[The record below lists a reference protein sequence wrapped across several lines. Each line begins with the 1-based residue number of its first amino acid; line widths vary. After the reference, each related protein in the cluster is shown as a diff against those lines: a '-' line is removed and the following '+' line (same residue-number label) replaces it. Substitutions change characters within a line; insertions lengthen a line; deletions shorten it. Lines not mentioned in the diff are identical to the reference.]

1 MLEVKTFSGVTLE
14 GYNLTVSSLAATLA
28 PLTLPDVDGRPVHL
42 GSLWVECPAV
52 VVFLR
57 HWG

>member
-1 MLEVKTFSGVTLE
+1 M
-14 GYNLTVSSLAATLA
+14 SLAATLA
-28 PLTLPDVDGRPVHL
+28 PITLPDVDGNSIQL
-42 GSLWVECPAV
+42 GTLWEANPAV